1 MQRHHP
7 LRQPGSRVTRRTFL
21 ESVAGVAGAAAGT
34 LGFPAVVRGQAR
46 EIKVGHI
53 HPLTGPVAVDGIS
66 MKNGIALAFDQ
77 INAAGGIK
85 ALGGARLRLVSADSE
100 GKPQTAAAEAE
111 RLIRDGVVA
120 IIGAWLSSNTLVT
133 TPIAERNQIP
143 QLIELSIV
151 DQILARGFKY
161 SFRITYGSGMAV
173 QKNVEYIK
181 EIAKATGREVK
192 TAVYLHEDSAYG
204 TSLGEEWEKVGP
216 RNGIQ
221 LLARIPYSS
230 KTADLTSE
238 VSKAKALNPDVLL
251 SSGYRPDSILLVRTL
266 AELKANFLGV
276 FGCQSAGFY
285 HPTFH
290 EAVGKPAE
298 FLFDTDQGVSR
309 RSPHGQRLQRDY
321 KTRYNEDMALGA
333 AYAYTA
339 ALVLKDAL
347 ERAGTTEG
355 PKLRDA
361 IAATSLADH
370 PLPQAEIRFDA
381 TGQNVNAAP
390 VGYQWQ
396 GKDIR
401 IVWPPDQAEVKPIFP
416 VPRWEQRG

>member
-1 MQRHHP
+1 MQTRRTP
-7 LRQPGSRVTRRTFL
+7 RQTGSRVSRRAFL
-21 ESVAGVAGAAAGT
+21 GGVAGAAA
-34 LGFPAVVRGQAR
+34 FPYVARGQTR

-53 HPLTGPVAVDGIS
+53 HPLTGPVAIDGIS
-66 MKNGIALAFDQ
+66 MKNGIVLAFDQ
-77 INAAGGIK
+77 INATGGIK
-85 ALGGARLRLVSADSE
+85 SLGGARLRLISADSE

-161 SFRITYGSGMAV
+161 AFRITYGSGKAV
-173 QKNVEYIK
+173 QKNVEYMK
-181 EIAKATGREVK
+181 EIAKASGREVK

-216 RNGIQ
+216 KNGIQ
-221 LLARIPYSS
+221 LLGRIPYSS

-238 VSKAKALNPDVLL
+238 VSKAKALNPDVLI

-285 HPTFH
+285 HPTFL

-298 FLFDTDQGVSR
+298 FLFDTDQGVSK

-321 KTRYNEDMALGA
+321 KARFNEDMALGA

-339 ALVLKDAL
+339 SLVLRDAL
-347 ERAGTTEG
+347 ERAATTEG

-361 IAATSLADH
+361 IAATNLADH
-370 PLPQAEIRFDA
+370 PLPQSEIRFDE

-416 VPRWEQRG
+416 VPKWEQRG

>member
-1 MQRHHP
+1 
-7 LRQPGSRVTRRTFL
+7 VTRRAFL
-21 ESVAGVAGAAAGT
+21 GGLAGTAAGVTA
-34 LGFPAVVRGQAR
+34 FPHVARGQAR

-53 HPLTGPVAVDGIS
+53 HPLTGPVAVDGVS
-66 MKNGIALAFDQ
+66 MKNGIVLAVEQ

-85 ALGGARLRLVSADSE
+85 ALGGAKLRLLSADSE

-120 IIGAWLSSNTLVT
+120 IIGSWLSSNTLVT

-143 QLIELSIV
+143 HLIELSIV

-161 SFRITYGSGMAV
+161 SFRITYGSGKAV

-181 EIAKATGREVK
+181 EISRAAGREIK

-204 TSLGEEWEKVGP
+204 TSLADEWEKVGP
-216 RNGIQ
+216 KNGIQ
-221 LLARIPYSS
+221 LLGRLAYSS

-238 VSKAKALNPDVLL
+238 VARAKALNPDVLI
-251 SSGYRPDSILLVRTL
+251 SSGYRPDSILLARTL
-266 AELKANFLGV
+266 AELKANFLAV

-298 FLFDTDQGVSR
+298 YLFDTNQGISR
-309 RSPHGQRLQRDY
+309 RSPQGQKLQRDF
-321 KTRYNEDMALGA
+321 RGRFNEDIALGA
-333 AYAYTA
+333 AYSYTA
-339 ALVLKDAL
+339 ALVLRDAL

-361 IAATSLADH
+361 IAATNLKDH
-370 PLPQAEIRFDA
+370 PLPQAEIRFDD

-390 VGYQWQ
+390 VGYQWH
-396 GKDIR
+396 GKDIK
-401 IVWPPDQAEVKPIFP
+401 IVWPTDQAEVKPIFP
-416 VPRWEQRG
+416 VPSWEQRA